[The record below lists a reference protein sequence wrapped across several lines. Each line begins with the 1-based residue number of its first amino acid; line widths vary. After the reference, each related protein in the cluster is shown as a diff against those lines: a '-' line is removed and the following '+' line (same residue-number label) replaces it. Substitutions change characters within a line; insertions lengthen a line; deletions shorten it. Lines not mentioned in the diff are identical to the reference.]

1 MSASVR
7 VRLIVALVALAAA
20 GTAVGVTLATR
31 TDVAKQTSKPP
42 PYAADP
48 TARPEIARAVQE
60 ALRAW
65 PAGTVRRLRILAER
79 YPRSGLVRLEL
90 GLALVLTGQQADA
103 TKAWLDAERV
113 QPDSPSAVRAQD
125 LRHPNTPPD
134 LPPFVPSFSQPTSAV
149 QARLLRGAAFQQAL
163 RPRLGRT
170 RVRGGSGSRAG
181 RPRGPH
187 GRGRRALRQGPAGP
201 GVFAPRTPG
210 SPVPA
215 RADRSLPSRPPPD
228 LLRGRGPGPTGVG
241 PRPLARPRN
250 PARKKGGYASE
261 SRSKVLG
268 PVRTKMSRSAYS
280 VRPSQVA
287 QCGIAKA
294 PVLEGGTE

>member
-31 TDVAKQTSKPP
+31 TDVAEQTSKPP

-48 TARPEIARAVQE
+48 TARPEAARAVQE

-103 TKAWLDAERV
+103 TKAWQDAERV

-163 RPRLGRT
+163 RPVSAEREFAAAAALAPADPEALTAAAVGLAFSRLGPL
-170 RVRGGSGSRAG
+170 VRRFPHAQTVRFHLGLLLIYFGDVGRA
-181 RPRGPH
+181 RRELTLARSQGP
-187 GRGRRALRQGPAGP
+187 GTPLGRRADTLLKAGQK
-201 GVFAPRTPG
+201 
-210 SPVPA
+210 S
-215 RADRSLPSRPPPD
+215 
-228 LLRGRGPGPTGVG
+228 
-241 PRPLARPRN
+241 
-250 PARKKGGYASE
+250 
-261 SRSKVLG
+261 
-268 PVRTKMSRSAYS
+268 
-280 VRPSQVA
+280 
-287 QCGIAKA
+287 
-294 PVLEGGTE
+294 